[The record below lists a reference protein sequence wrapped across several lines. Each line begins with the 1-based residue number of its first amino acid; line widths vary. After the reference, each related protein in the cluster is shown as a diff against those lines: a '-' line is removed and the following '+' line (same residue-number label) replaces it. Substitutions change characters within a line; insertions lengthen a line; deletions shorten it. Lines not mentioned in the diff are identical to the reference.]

1 MINIIKKAKIQ
12 KKRNKISIRRN
23 NTKKRN
29 QTFLMKKVKYNKDH
43 KQLNLLYMKGHI
55 EKIK

>member
-12 KKRNKISIRRN
+12 KKRNKISIKRN